1 MATSESTEIERYTY
15 DVVVIG
21 AGGSGLRAAIEARAR
36 GKKTAIISKSLFGK
50 AHTVMAEGG
59 AAAAMGNV
67 NPNDNW
73 QVHFRDTMR
82 GGKFMNNPRMAEL
95 HAKEA
100 PDRVWELEAWGALF
114 DRTPDGKISQ
124 RNFGGHEYPR
134 LAHVGDRT
142 GLEMIRT
149 LQQRVVA
156 LQQADSVSLGD
167 PEAMIRVFAETT
179 ITRLVKDPSGRIAG
193 AFGYFRD
200 TGRFVLFEAPTV
212 VLATGGIG
220 RTFKVTSNSWEYS
233 GDGHALALLA
243 GASLMNMEFVQFHP
257 TGMIWPPSV
266 RGILVTESVR
276 GDGGVLRNSEGKRFM
291 FDYVPDVFRAQYA
304 ETEDE
309 ADRWYTDPDHN
320 RRPPELLPRDE
331 VARSINSEIKAGRG
345 TPHGG
350 VFLDIASRRPAEYI
364 LKRLPSM
371 YHQFKELADVDITKE
386 PMEIGPTCHYV
397 MGGVEVDPDTAASS
411 VPGLFA
417 AGEVSGGMHGS
428 NRLGGNSLSDL
439 LVFGKRAGEGAA
451 DYLESLGS
459 SRPSVSG
466 ADLDAAIA
474 EVLEPLSRAE
484 GENPYTVHAELQQ
497 MMNDLV
503 GLIRRE
509 SEVKSALGELEKFRE
524 RAARVAVP
532 GERAYNPGWHYSIDL
547 RNMLLVAECVAM
559 AALER
564 QESRGGH
571 TRDDYPEMSPEW
583 RKVNLIQTLTGDKLE
598 LIHKPMPVMRAD
610 LLALFE
616 VSELKK
622 YMTADELAGL
632 EGH

>member
-1 MATSESTEIERYTY
+1 
-15 DVVVIG
+15 
-21 AGGSGLRAAIEARAR
+21 
-36 GKKTAIISKSLFGK
+36 
-50 AHTVMAEGG
+50 
-59 AAAAMGNV
+59 V

-82 GGKFMNNPRMAEL
+82 GGKFLNNWRMAEL

-114 DRTPDGKISQ
+114 DRTADGKISQ

-156 LQQADSVSLGD
+156 LQQEDSLSLDD
-167 PEAMIRVFAETT
+167 PDAMIRVFAETT
-179 ITRLVKDPSGRIAG
+179 ITRLLKDASGRIAG

-212 VLATGGIG
+212 IMATGGIG
-220 RTFKVTSNSWEYS
+220 RTYKVTSNSWEYS

-243 GASLMNMEFVQFHP
+243 GADLMNMEFVQFHP
-257 TGMIWPPSV
+257 TGMVWPPSV
-266 RGILVTESVR
+266 RGLLVTESVR

-345 TPHGG
+345 SPHGG
-350 VFLDIASRRPAEYI
+350 VFLDIASRRPAAYI
-364 LKRLPSM
+364 LQRLPSM
-371 YHQFKELADVDITKE
+371 YHQFIELADVDITKE

-417 AGEVSGGMHGS
+417 AGEASGGMHGS

-439 LVFGKRAGEGAA
+439 LVFGRRAGDGAA
-451 DYLESLGS
+451 DYLDSLGS
-459 SRPSVSG
+459 ARPLVSS
-466 ADLDAAIA
+466 ADLDAAVA
-474 EVLEPLSRAE
+474 EALAPLSRAE

-509 SEVKSALGELEKFRE
+509 SEVKTALADLEKFKE

-532 GERAYNPGWHYSIDL
+532 GERAYNPGWHYSLDL

-571 TRDDYPEMSPEW
+571 TREDYPEMSPEW
-583 RKVNLIQTLTGDKLE
+583 RKVNLIETLTGDKIE
-598 LIHKPMPVMRAD
+598 LIHKPLPVMRPD
-610 LLALFE
+610 LLGLFDKN
-616 VSELKK
+616 ELKK
-622 YMTADELAGL
+622 YMTEEELAGL
-632 EGH
+632 PGPQTPASSATAAAEEGH